1 MKKML
6 VLAIIWL
13 MMMGIIV
20 CSWPLIHEAACAS
33 RMSDAPGGEM
43 LLWLVPT
50 MAVVCLM
57 PCGKEEKLNRKR

>member
-6 VLAIIWL
+6 ILAIIWL
-13 MMMGIIV
+13 VMMGVLV

-57 PCGKEEKLNRKR
+57 PLGEGDKHNG